1 MLTGCF
7 QGWVALGGREI
18 EAKTRDALSGRSD
31 MVVDAPLE
39 SAGLPDLDAEEG
51 FEALEDDDLVAA
63 TP

>member
-7 QGWVALGGREI
+7 QGWVVVGGREI

-31 MVVDAPLE
+31 MVVAAPLE

-51 FEALEDDDLVAA
+51 FEALEDDELVAA

>member
-7 QGWVALGGREI
+7 QGWVALGRREI

-31 MVVDAPLE
+31 MVVAAPLE
-39 SAGLPDLDAEEG
+39 SGGLPDLDAEEG
-51 FEALEDDDLVAA
+51 FEALEDDELVAA